1 MFHVVLLQCTAVLA
15 ADYDSPVAENGD
27 LTEKYFI
34 IQKVIREMLPQFEG
48 CVIWFLHFSTVFTS
62 CFLSCHA

>member
-1 MFHVVLLQCTAVLA
+1 MLHCVAAHA

-34 IQKVIREMLPQFEG
+34 IQKVLREMLPQSG
-48 CVIWFLHFSTVFTS
+48 GCCVI
-62 CFLSCHA
+62 

>member
-1 MFHVVLLQCTAVLA
+1 MLHCVA

-34 IQKVIREMLPQFEG
+34 IQKVLREMLMQSEG
-48 CVIWFLHFSTVFTS
+48 LLPDLIPVFVYLFTAGS
-62 CFLSCHA
+62 VSFRV